1 MADRERHARAGPAE
15 MMFTRDELPDVRR
28 LAATCASGAG
38 MPADAVD
45 DFVIAVNEVATNAVR
60 HGSPSAWLRLWTS
73 AGDMV
78 AEVRDSG
85 QWAGGAPGGH
95 PRRRQGDYG
104 GMGLQ
109 ITRLIC
115 DAVQIQ
121 TGSHGTA
128 VSLRMTLR

>member
-1 MADRERHARAGPAE
+1 
-15 MMFTRDELPDVRR
+15 MMFTRDDLPDVRR
-28 LAATCASGAG
+28 LAASCASRAG
-38 MPADAVD
+38 MSADGLD

-60 HGSPSAWLRLWTS
+60 HGSPSAWLRLWS
-73 AGDMV
+73 NGGAMV

-85 QWAGGAPGGH
+85 QWAGGAPGGDASQ
-95 PRRRQGDYG
+95 RRDDHG
-104 GMGLQ
+104 GMGLK

-115 DAVQIQ
+115 DAVHIR